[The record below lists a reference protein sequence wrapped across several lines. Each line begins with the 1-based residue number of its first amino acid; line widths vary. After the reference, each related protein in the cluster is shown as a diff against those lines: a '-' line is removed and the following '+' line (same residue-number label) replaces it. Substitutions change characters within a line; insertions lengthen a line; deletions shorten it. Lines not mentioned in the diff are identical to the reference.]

1 MAHSCEL
8 CPGVFLLA
16 SLPASV
22 RRPLVHQLLPRFCSG
37 LIFRLHSGL
46 FFIDMTA
53 AFAPRAV
60 HM

>member
-1 MAHSCEL
+1 MARSCEL
-8 CPGVFLLA
+8 CPGIFLLV

-22 RRPLVHQLLPRFCSG
+22 PRPLIHQLLPHFPSC

-60 HM
+60 RM